1 MTPTPLL
8 IIGTL
13 GAGALIVAHFND
25 DEHSGIK
32 KIYKKHRNIWIFFGV
47 FYLFFILIFFF
58 NCLIILYSYS
68 IYQKIEQKFLR

>member
-1 MTPTPLL
+1 MYSRIAPRALTVGRRFASTARNTNNPWMTPTPLL

-32 KIYKKHRNIWIFFGV
+32 KIYKKHRNI
-47 FYLFFILIFFF
+47 
-58 NCLIILYSYS
+58 
-68 IYQKIEQKFLR
+68 